1 MQKTTEQAKTNM
13 SAPMKLLQAI
23 KKNSF
28 LRYGLPMLVLVVG
41 GAYGLKEFRSLRY
54 EIIDKRKTVDPE
66 TEARMKQLQKE
77 KKASVAE
84 EYEKM
89 QQSDLDN
96 WHNIR
101 GPRPWEDS
109 KEFQMMQRENV
120 EKSKHISTKR

>member
-1 MQKTTEQAKTNM
+1 M

-28 LRYGLPMLVLVVG
+28 LRYGLPMLVLVIG

-109 KEFQMMQRENV
+109 KEFQMMQRENN